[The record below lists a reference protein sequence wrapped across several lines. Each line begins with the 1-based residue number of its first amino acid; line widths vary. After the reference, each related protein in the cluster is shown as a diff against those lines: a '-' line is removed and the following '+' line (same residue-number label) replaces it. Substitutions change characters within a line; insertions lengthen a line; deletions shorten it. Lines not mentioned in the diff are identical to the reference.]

1 MSDYHY
7 DVIILGGGPGGYETA
22 LKCRKNDLS
31 VCLIEKR
38 EVGGTCLNRG
48 CIPTKALLHGSEKLH
63 ELKDL
68 EVLGIKTGEA
78 SFDYGVLARYKDSVV
93 ARLRGNVEMML
104 KKSGVIVKNGYG
116 RLKDNHSIEVNDE
129 CITAENIILATGS
142 KPLMPPIKGIEN
154 TISSDQFLALDSLDE
169 ENWVIIGGG
178 VIGMEV
184 AFVLG
189 QLGKK
194 VTVIEMMPSILPG
207 VDAGILKW
215 LNRTIKKLGIKVLTS
230 AKVEE
235 IGANRIWYQ
244 YKDKKEEL
252 PFDRCLA
259 AAGRRTNIDDIGLE
273 AAGVIRE
280 RNRIPVDDHLRTNVP
295 NIYAIGDI
303 TGIKQLAH
311 VATYQGDVALQ
322 NILGKDICADYSV
335 IPACIFVN
343 PVISTVGLNERE
355 LQEQGIE
362 YETASSNAGANGK
375 ALLSQKGEGTVLI
388 YYRKADGVILGSQ
401 MICEGSSEMINEISV
416 LMKKGGTMEDIA
428 HTVHPHPTI
437 GEIVKDAS
445 EKAC

>member
-1 MSDYHY
+1 
-7 DVIILGGGPGGYETA
+7 
-22 LKCRKNDLS
+22 
-31 VCLIEKR
+31 
-38 EVGGTCLNRG
+38 
-48 CIPTKALLHGSEKLH
+48 
-63 ELKDL
+63 
-68 EVLGIKTGEA
+68 
-78 SFDYGVLARYKDSVV
+78 
-93 ARLRGNVEMML
+93 
-104 KKSGVIVKNGYG
+104 
-116 RLKDNHSIEVNDE
+116 
-129 CITAENIILATGS
+129 
-142 KPLMPPIKGIEN
+142 MPPITGIEN
-154 TISSDQFLALDSLDE
+154 TISSDQFLALNSLDE

-178 VIGMEV
+178 VIGMEA
-184 AFVLG
+184 AFILG

-215 LNRTIKKLGIKVLTS
+215 LNRTVKKLGIKVLTS
-230 AKVEE
+230 AKVQQ
-235 IGANRIWYQ
+235 IGTDRIRYL
-244 YKDKKEEL
+244 YKDKTEEL

-259 AAGRRTNIDDIGLE
+259 AVGRKNNIDDIGLE

-280 RNRIPVDDHLRTNVP
+280 RNRIPVDDHLRTNVE

-322 NILGKDICADYSV
+322 NTLGRDICADYSV

-343 PVISTVGLNERE
+343 PVISTVGLSERE

-362 YETASSNAGANGK
+362 YGIASSNSGANGK

-416 LMKKGGTMEDIA
+416 LMKKGGTIEDIA